1 MLETLE
7 IALDVVQIVLIAV
20 VVALLY
26 KKVKEEDSDEQFI
39 IAVLSAIRATGKEM
53 IRLNE
58 LTVIPESLKVS
69 LASARINAEL
79 TQEDVAKK
87 MHVSKRTIVNWE
99 KGISSPSVLQADAL
113 YNMYNRPKDSIRF

>member
-1 MLETLE
+1 M
-7 IALDVVQIVLIAV
+7 
-20 VVALLY
+20 
-26 KKVKEEDSDEQFI
+26 
-39 IAVLSAIRATGKEM
+39 
-53 IRLNE
+53 NE

-69 LASARINAEL
+69 LASARINAKL